1 MMNPWKAT
9 TSIWWEVTGL
19 NKLLRANFARLW
31 KNRLFLAGL
40 TFMFLFGSL
49 YVLKQYQQVR
59 VYQIPLSLESTFFT
73 YAMLIGVLSAIFCSL
88 FLGTEYG
95 DGTMRNKIIA
105 GHKRTDIYLSN
116 LIVNLSA
123 SFLMCLS
130 YIFSNVALGIPLLGF
145 QSTGLLEILRLL
157 LGSCVTVAALCSVFT
172 MVSLLIQNKALAPVV
187 CIVGM
192 FLMLGAVSEI
202 KRMLDQPQYYYD
214 NTKNNNYLEG
224 ETREKFEFLYN
235 FLPAGQEMQ
244 YAAMKTENIGEMCL
258 YSLGITI
265 AATGVGTFFF
275 RKKDIK

>member
-1 MMNPWKAT
+1 M
-9 TSIWWEVTGL
+9 

-31 KNRLFLAGL
+31 KNRLFLAGMA
-40 TFMFLFGSL
+40 FMFLFGSL

-59 VYQIPLSLESTFFT
+59 VYQIPVSLESTFFT

-95 DGTMRNKIIA
+95 DGAMRNKIIA

-123 SFLMCLS
+123 SLLMCLS
-130 YIFSNVALGIPLLGF
+130 YILSNVALGIPLLGF